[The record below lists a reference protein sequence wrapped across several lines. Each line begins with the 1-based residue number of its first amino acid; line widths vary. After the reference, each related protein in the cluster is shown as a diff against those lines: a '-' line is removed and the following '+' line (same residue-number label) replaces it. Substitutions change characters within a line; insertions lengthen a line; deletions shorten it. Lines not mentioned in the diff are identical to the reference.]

1 MRFRGK
7 RFELDRSERKLF
19 GVCAGIS
26 NATGLDVTAVRVGVV
41 LLAIFASFFWVAAA
55 YGAIALVGHRHRLKQ
70 DRGYSRVSGRD
81 EVRERMRN
89 HDLRMQAIETYVT
102 SSNSRLAREI
112 EDLR

>member
-41 LLAIFASFFWVAAA
+41 LLAIFTSIFWVCVA
-55 YGAIALVGHRHRLKQ
+55 YGAAALVGHRRRLSH
-70 DRGYSRVSGRD
+70 DRGHARLAGRED
-81 EVRERMRN
+81 VRERMRN

>member
-1 MRFRGK
+1 MKFRGK
-7 RFELDRSERKLF
+7 RFELDRSERKLL
-19 GVCAGIS
+19 GVCAGIA
-26 NATGLDVTAVRVGVV
+26 NATGIDVTAVRVGVV
-41 LLAIFASFFWVAAA
+41 LLAIFASFFWVCAA

-70 DRGYSRVSGRD
+70 NRGYSRVSGRE
-81 EVRERMRN
+81 EVQERMRN